1 MRREL
6 TTFDRPGFKFDL
18 DFGEE
23 VEKRFDASDQKLFQ
37 HGHVAPPE
45 LQPFRFLQRNTKSDY
60 PDLFT

>member
-23 VEKRFDASDQKLFQ
+23 VEKRFDASDQKLF
-37 HGHVAPPE
+37 
-45 LQPFRFLQRNTKSDY
+45 Y
-60 PDLFT
+60 